1 MTPKRLG
8 THGHTHVRR
17 SKHNGLATWIERIN
31 VNTTKQVS
39 AEADLDAY
47 HRMLVIRRFEEAT
60 SRLFLEGHIHGS
72 THLAIGHE
80 AVSVGV
86 CGALQSSDRVS
97 ATYRGHAH
105 ALALGVDPAGLMAE
119 MTGRATG
126 TCGGRAGS
134 MNVIDLEHQL
144 VGCFGIV
151 GGSIAAATGVALGL
165 KFDGGDAVSVAF
177 FGDGATNQGYFLECL
192 NFAAVA
198 DLPVLYVCENNQYAE
213 YTPMRAGTASGI
225 LPRASAFGFPVLQVD
240 GNDVWAVR
248 AAAGSL
254 LDGIRR
260 TGRPA
265 FLLAETYRFSGHGR
279 GDPIEYRP
287 AGEFEAWKLR
297 DPLVLVGQRLVSG
310 GHGDEAA
317 EMETKAQDIVDAAC
331 AAATAAPWP
340 EPGVSNGRKL
350 EEGVR

>member
-1 MTPKRLG
+1 MNTR
-8 THGHTHVRR
+8 
-17 SKHNGLATWIERIN
+17 GLTS
-31 VNTTKQVS
+31 VD
-39 AEADLDAY
+39 ADLDAY
-47 HRMLVIRRFEEAT
+47 RRMLLVRRFEEAT

-72 THLAIGHE
+72 THLAIGQE

-86 CGALQSSDRVS
+86 CGALRADDRVS
-97 ATYRGHAH
+97 ATYRGHGH

-134 MNVIDLEHQL
+134 MNVMDLDHQL

-165 KFDGGDAVSVAF
+165 KLNGEGAVSVAF

-192 NFAAVA
+192 NFAAVI

-213 YTPMRAGTASGI
+213 YTPMRAGTAGGI
-225 LPRASAFGFPVLQVD
+225 LPRAAAFGFPVLQVD

-248 AAAGSL
+248 AAAASL
-254 LDGIRR
+254 LSGIRD
-260 TGRPA
+260 THRPA

-297 DPLVLVGQRLVSG
+297 DPLVLVRDRLVAG
-310 GHGDEAA
+310 GHNIEVSTV
-317 EMETKAQDIVDAAC
+317 EEETQDLVDAAC
-331 AAATAAPWP
+331 ATAISDPWP
-340 EPGVSNGRKL
+340 EPGERL
-350 EEGVR
+350 WRRTEEGVR

>member
-1 MTPKRLG
+1 MNSTK
-8 THGHTHVRR
+8 
-17 SKHNGLATWIERIN
+17 LAT
-31 VNTTKQVS
+31 V
-39 AEADLDAY
+39 EADLDAY

-86 CGALQSSDRVS
+86 CGALQSRDRVS

-134 MNVIDLEHQL
+134 MNVIDLDHQL

-165 KFDGGDAVSVAF
+165 KLDGEGAVSVGF

-192 NFAAVA
+192 NLASII

-213 YTPMRAGTASGI
+213 YTPMRAGTAGGI
-225 LPRASAFGFPVLQVD
+225 LPRAAAFGFPVLQVD

-248 AAAGSL
+248 AAATSL
-254 LDGIRR
+254 LAGIRQ

-297 DPLVLVGQRLVSG
+297 DPLVVVRQRLVSG
-310 GHGDEAA
+310 GQSDGVAEVEA
-317 EMETKAQDIVDAAC
+317 KAQDVVDAAC
-331 AAATAAPWP
+331 ASAVAAPWP
-340 EPGVSNGRKL
+340 DPSEWPGHHIL
-350 EEGVR
+350 EEVR